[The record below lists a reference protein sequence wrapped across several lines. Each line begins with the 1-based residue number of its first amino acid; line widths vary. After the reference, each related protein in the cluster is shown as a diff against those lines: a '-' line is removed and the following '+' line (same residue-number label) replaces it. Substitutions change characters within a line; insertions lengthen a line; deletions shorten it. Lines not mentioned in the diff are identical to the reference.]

1 MSGRDLTLREAA
13 GATLGALQLAL
24 VRVPHWDCEPGV
36 EVWAMLAD
44 AAYVLRRAL
53 ARDDE
58 AHALAMLAASH
69 RDEREAPPPVGEA
82 AGED

>member
-1 MSGRDLTLREAA
+1 MAQRELTLRDAA
-13 GATLGALQLAL
+13 GVAVRAMETALA
-24 VRVPHWDCEPGV
+24 RVPHWDAAPGI
-36 EVWAMLAD
+36 ETWAGLAN
-44 AAYVLRRAL
+44 ACFVLRRAL